1 MSNGIKIG
9 GLRLLTLGE
18 INLAKTLYG
27 LSIRYNEVWI
37 HRGSYLPF
45 NMQDFRTAMK
55 PNGEIYFMEGTYEH
69 DFSMSH
75 RTMSRIVGAHLFLHE
90 MMHVWQHQ
98 HGMMVRLRGA
108 FSWAVD
114 YTYSLDKHHLLD
126 YRLEQQASLISD
138 YWLLKTY
145 GFENHNN
152 LHKLIDYHPSEP
164 THELLKRYETILG
177 DFPQ

>member
-1 MSNGIKIG
+1 
-9 GLRLLTLGE
+9 
-18 INLAKTLYG
+18 
-27 LSIRYNEVWI
+27 
-37 HRGSYLPF
+37 
-45 NMQDFRTAMK
+45 
-55 PNGEIYFMEGTYEH
+55 MEGTYEQ

-114 YTYSLDKHHLLD
+114 YSYSLDKHHFLD
-126 YRLEQQASLISD
+126 YGLEQQASLISD

-145 GFENHNN
+145 GFENRSN
-152 LHKLIDYHPSEP
+152 LHKLIDYNPSEP
-164 THELLKRYETILG
+164 KHELLKRYEIILG